1 MKQVKMKARAMAE
14 TSWGT
19 RCRVLGGLRQM
30 VQEAR
35 AAVDRWQR
43 RVVATEDSGGVDD
56 DLLLF
61 DDMLADAEDW
71 LSTCS
76 WVLAEATAEL
86 RDGRPGQFCE
96 LGATLVE

>member
-1 MKQVKMKARAMAE
+1 M
-14 TSWGT
+14 
-19 RCRVLGGLRQM
+19 LGGLQLM

-43 RVVATEDSGGVDD
+43 RVTAAEDSDG
-56 DLLLF
+56 LLLF
-61 DDMLADAEDW
+61 DDMLADAEDC

-96 LGATLVE
+96 LGATLVEEADDGAT